1 MSEENKNIPPKQ
13 STENMTEVE
22 HGETPTSNEEINSP
36 EENILPEIEQSKR
49 PDGINEKRISPAINN
64 KSK

>member
-22 HGETPTSNEEINSP
+22 HGETPTSNEEIKLFIFDLQVLNVT
-36 EENILPEIEQSKR
+36 
-49 PDGINEKRISPAINN
+49 
-64 KSK
+64 